1 MDKLDNLKKGVN
13 MLEARKN
20 ERVQHAALTYPFAAE
35 VMQLNKLY
43 HGDNREVLPS
53 FPDECVDLIYLD
65 PPFTQRDFGEF
76 NDKWSG
82 GLQEYLDFM
91 IAASVS
97 FTGL

>member
-35 VMQLNKLY
+35 V
-43 HGDNREVLPS
+43 
-53 FPDECVDLIYLD
+53 
-65 PPFTQRDFGEF
+65 
-76 NDKWSG
+76 
-82 GLQEYLDFM
+82 